1 MISFF
6 KHNTNIGF
14 VANRYK
20 AYGLSL
26 VIFAV
31 AIVSVIWHGGL
42 KMGVDFTGGT
52 MLQVHFDQPIGTDEV
67 RKALADVNMG
77 SAEIQ
82 KLKDTERI
90 KNAFLIR
97 TGLKESMAIVDTSGP
112 QVLRI
117 ETAPNPTAGATQ
129 IVVRALV
136 SDAGRGEAK
145 IDSVWCCVDNL
156 ANKTLMP
163 PEPNKPEGS
172 NWLML
177 PADKMKA
184 GSQHVLQIYGRD
196 ANGNWGQPHQ
206 VTLFVTGAGQAT
218 LTPDQKARTQFKEA
232 VEPMRGGVV
241 ANAIVRVLTARDP
254 GNKITIDSDDT
265 VGPKIGKE
273 LQWKAILAVLAS
285 LVLILI
291 YVAIRFDFRFGVA
304 AVISLFHDVLCTV
317 GFISITNMEF
327 NLLSVTVLLTIIG
340 YSIMDSIVVAD
351 RIRENAKK
359 PHKDDFAT
367 LVNRSIN
374 ETLSRTV
381 MTAMTVFLVL
391 ISLQLFA
398 SRVLQ
403 DFTKPMLFGLIT
415 GTYSSIFVVAA
426 LVVDWE
432 IRSPSAKRK

>member
-6 KHNTNIGF
+6 KHNTTIGF
-14 VANRYK
+14 VPNRYK
-20 AYGLSL
+20 AYALSL
-26 VIFAV
+26 AIFAV
-31 AIVSVIWHGGL
+31 AIGSVIWHGGL

-52 MLQVHFDQPIGTDEV
+52 ILQIHFAQPIGTDEV
-67 RKALADVNMG
+67 RRALADANMG
-77 SAEIQ
+77 GAEIQ

-90 KNAFLIR
+90 KNAFLIN

-117 ETAPNPTAGATQ
+117 ETTPNPSAGASQ
-129 IVVRALV
+129 VVVRALL

-145 IDSVWCCVDNL
+145 IDSVWCALDGL
-156 ANKTLMP
+156 TNKVLMP
-163 PEPNKPEGS
+163 PEPGRPEGS
-172 NWLML
+172 HWVIV
-177 PADKMKA
+177 PCDKLGQ
-184 GSQHVLQIYGRD
+184 GSRHTLQVYGRD
-196 ANGNWGQPHQ
+196 VNGNWGQPRE
-206 VTLFVTGAGQAT
+206 VTLFVTGRGQAA
-218 LTPDQKARTQFKEA
+218 LTPDQKARTGFQEA
-232 VEPMRGGVV
+232 AEPMRGGVV
-241 ANAIVRVLTARDP
+241 ANAVVRVLTAHDP
-254 GNKITIDSDDT
+254 ANKVSIDSDET
-265 VGPKIGKE
+265 IGPKIGRE
-273 LQWKAILAVLAS
+273 LQRNAIFSVLLA

-291 YVAIRFDFRFGVA
+291 YVAVRFDFRFGVA

-317 GFISITNMEF
+317 GFISVMNMEF
-327 NLLSVTVLLTIIG
+327 NLQSVAVLLTIIG

-381 MTAMTVFLVL
+381 ITAMTVFLVL

-398 SRVLQ
+398 GRVLQ

-432 IRSPSAKRK
+432 IRSPSKKKK